1 MSGSVSQSV
10 IDSFRFGDN
19 CCISKLCELPF
30 VEQVFFRNLGSIFF
44 LLKSVFLKHLFFG
57 WSDDSRDDGEEIKVT
72 DAVKADIW
80 GKI

>member
-1 MSGSVSQSV
+1 M
-10 IDSFRFGDN
+10 IDSFRFGDSY
-19 CCISKLCELPF
+19 CISKLCELAF
-30 VEQVFFRNLGSIFF
+30 VEKVFFRNLGSIF
-44 LLKSVFLKHLFFG
+44 LVEKKVFFSETPLFG